1 MCVNLYSEGI
11 KDMVCT
17 IITTTAGAVL
27 FGAVAVIGMIL
38 LLIAGDLTDTSGGLD
53 LKLFSRHL
61 TVAVIPLLI
70 VSTFIVIM
78 EVLAVI
84 S

>member
-1 MCVNLYSEGI
+1 
-11 KDMVCT
+11 MVCT
-17 IITTTAGAVL
+17 VITATTGPAL
-27 FGAVAVIGMIL
+27 FGVVAVIAMIIL
-38 LLIAGDLTDTSGGLD
+38 LVTADLADASEGSALR
-53 LKLFSRHL
+53 LFSRHL